1 MFSRKHLRIAISVSH
16 FHSML
21 SVGHRCRL
29 KPAPPGLNSALLYS
43 TNKTETPSS
52 PRSNKTRYFLQ
63 FPAGI
68 HWFGETGMSYQNW
81 LVWIKLQVVLFLVS
95 QTQNAPALCRGQFTL
110 QWPEPAPLL
119 PRRCSAHHIVSA
131 LGGVISLSLFMRT
144 FETPQLY
151 QCGLRP
157 NAKEISE
164 FLFLTALRRK
174 Q

>member
-1 MFSRKHLRIAISVSH
+1 MPPQASTSGFELGSSLFHQQDRDAFISQIKQNQVFFAVSCWNT
-16 FHSML
+16 L
-21 SVGHRCRL
+21 IWWNWNVL
-29 KPAPPGLNSALLYS
+29 PKLIGLN
-43 TNKTETPSS
+43 KTPGGPVSCFSDPE
-52 PRSNKTRYFLQ
+52 RS
-63 FPAGI
+63 
-68 HWFGETGMSYQNW
+68 
-81 LVWIKLQVVLFLVS
+81 
-95 QTQNAPALCRGQFTL
+95 ALCRGQFTL

-119 PRRCSAHHIVSA
+119 PRRCSAHHTVSA

-157 NAKEISE
+157 NTKEISE